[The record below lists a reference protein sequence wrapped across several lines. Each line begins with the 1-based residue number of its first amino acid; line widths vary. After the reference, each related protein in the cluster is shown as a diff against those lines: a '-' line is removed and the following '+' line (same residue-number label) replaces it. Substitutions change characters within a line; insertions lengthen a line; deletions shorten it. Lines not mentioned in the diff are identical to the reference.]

1 MKKTTLRRRQHRHPR
16 PKPELLC
23 RERANA
29 LHELRS
35 AFFVGQE
42 LAAEKEAVEK
52 EEERVR
58 QRGRRGRGGE
68 EKKEELLLQAMSFSW
83 LRKLREEARG
93 VAEEV
98 IGIRPDFAVQ
108 WEQIMEDFGE

>member
-1 MKKTTLRRRQHRHPR
+1 M
-16 PKPELLC
+16 
-23 RERANA
+23 
-29 LHELRS
+29 RS
-35 AFFVGQE
+35 S
-42 LAAEKEAVEK
+42 
-52 EEERVR
+52 ERVCR
-58 QRGRRGRGGE
+58 CARRHVNSGGVTGGE